1 MRQVWL
7 YLVAPPGSVFILCYP
22 AHPIWNFVKLYVH
35 NNLDLISK
43 TQMGRY
49 RPPQPVGSKYITAEG
64 HKRLTEEHDYLW
76 KKKRPEVTR
85 ILSAAAAEGDRSENA
100 EYIYRKKELRE
111 IDARVRFLRKRL
123 DDMIIVDRIPK
134 NRGKIYFGAWVTVED
149 NEGTEKTYRVVGP
162 DEFDPKLGYISMDS
176 PMGKALLGKSL
187 DDEISITVDSKGGPL
202 NSSYII
208 NEIRYTED
216 TD

>member
-1 MRQVWL
+1 
-7 YLVAPPGSVFILCYP
+7 
-22 AHPIWNFVKLYVH
+22 
-35 NNLDLISK
+35 
-43 TQMGRY
+43 MGRY

-64 HKRLTEEHDYLW
+64 HKRLTEELDYLW

-123 DDMIIVDRIPK
+123 DNMVIVDRIPSDTD
-134 NRGKIYFGAWVTVED
+134 KIYFGAWVTVED

-187 DDEISITVDSKGGPL
+187 DDEISITVDSKDGPL

>member
-1 MRQVWL
+1 
-7 YLVAPPGSVFILCYP
+7 
-22 AHPIWNFVKLYVH
+22 
-35 NNLDLISK
+35 
-43 TQMGRY
+43 MGRY

-64 HKRLTEEHDYLW
+64 HQRLSEEHDYLW

-123 DDMIIVDRIPK
+123 ENMVIVDRIPS
-134 NRGKIYFGAWVTVED
+134 NTDKIYFGAWVTIED
-149 NEGTEKTYRVVGP
+149 NSGTEKTYRIVGP
-162 DEFDPKLGYISMDS
+162 DEFDAKRGYISMDS

-187 DDEISITVDSKGGPL
+187 DDELSIAVETRDGIQKSM
-202 NSSYII
+202 YII
-208 NEIRYTED
+208 NEISYTSYNN
-216 TD
+216 